1 MIRLLLTLIFTLSIV
16 SACFFLFTK
25 TFYIWSI
32 NQARRRGLFP
42 IGRKP
47 TIDDVKRLLKMR
59 ERFLA
64 ITLYR
69 DMYKLSLPQAQKEVD
84 LLERNLEAH
93 MNGDRE

>member
-1 MIRLLLTLIFTLSIV
+1 MIRLLLTLIFTSLIV
-16 SACFFLFTK
+16 GTCFYLFSRS
-25 TFYIWSI
+25 FYIWSI
-32 NQARRRGLFP
+32 NQARRRGLYP
-42 IGRKP
+42 VGRKP

-69 DMYKLSLPQAQKEVD
+69 EMYKLSFPQAQKEVD

-93 MNGDRE
+93 FNGDRE